1 MKVNP
6 AERTVTFATVG
17 DRGGGR
23 VDSIE
28 IGRGFVVIAGRIW
41 GQDAAG
47 SPDAILDLGGTRHP
61 IQGLFQPEGAVSG
74 QRGFCLD
81 VTRPAHEVDWISL
94 SLAGRTVFS
103 QPIRMLPPQTFQPKG
118 AIDEVEDRI
127 TGWVFDPWLW
137 TGDAGRTAELRI
149 GGQSVPLRLALP
161 RHELPYSRAA
171 LGVPLG
177 FEAELSEALAAE
189 IDQAHTD
196 LTGKPG
202 PVPAALA
209 SQGFVL
215 DRTEIDLAALFER
228 RAARKRPAPQ
238 TPPRVDGFIEFFGYS
253 HALHGWIFIGWAER
267 DRLAGGILIGT
278 LPVDVDGGTII
289 GDAAVLTYS
298 RSDLGERGSGLVGF
312 VAGSPDREP
321 SFATVA
327 LGGQGKLYL
336 SGSDQTARRTG
347 EELRETARQ
356 IISST
361 EGAAT
366 TALGATIERAGP
378 GGQDTLAALQRPI
391 WIAFDE
397 VITVPG
403 TGLMLIGWMV
413 DPTSAVRALRV
424 QTSDGIAQPLDRILR
439 VRRPDIKESFDAE
452 LALEHD
458 EWGFHAL
465 AVIDHPVPGEV
476 WLEVETDDG
485 CVAVKPIPAPSRA
498 GNAGIVRT
506 LTGVALAPDQV
517 ATACATV
524 LAPAI
529 IGLNRSILGGATA
542 PAIQIEGTPHAN
554 PRCSFIVPLYGRLDF
569 LMHQIALASEADQGI
584 DEFVYVLDQPE
595 RRQEFLSLARS
606 VHARFG
612 IPLKLVLPTRN
623 LGFAGA
629 TNAGLAAAQGRYV
642 CFLNSD
648 VTPAPFDWAGTL
660 IAALEADPG
669 IGLIGARLLFEDGTL
684 QHGGM
689 QLERLPEL
697 GGLGFPLHPGK
708 GRMPAPEAGVR
719 RVPLVTG
726 ACMLLTRERAQRLG
740 GFSTDYAIGD
750 FEDADLCMRIRAE
763 GLDCAVHDGVT
774 LYHLERQ
781 SQEKAHSSWRST
793 LTLVNAWTFYTQWP
807 DAVDA
812 APWRHAARRG

>member
-1 MKVNP
+1 MN
-6 AERTVTFATVG
+6 AADRTVTNAAAG
-17 DRGGGR
+17 GSGGR

-28 IGRGFVVIAGRIW
+28 IGRGFVVVAGRIW

-47 SPDAILDLGGTRHP
+47 TPDAVLDLGGTHHA
-61 IQGLFQPEGAVSG
+61 IEGLFEPEGGDALG
-74 QRGFCLD
+74 QRGFRMDLP
-81 VTRPAHEVDWISL
+81 RPPHEVDRISL
-94 SLAGRTVFS
+94 RLAGETVFS
-103 QPIRMLPPQTFQPKG
+103 QPIRELLPQSFQPQG
-118 AIDEVEDRI
+118 AIDRVEDRI
-127 TGWVFDPWLW
+127 SGWIFDPWLW
-137 TGDAGRTAELRI
+137 TGDAGRVAELRI
-149 GGQSVPLRLALP
+149 GGHALPLRLTLP
-161 RHELPYSRAA
+161 RRDLPYSRAA
-171 LGVPLG
+171 LGAPLG
-177 FEAELSEALAAE
+177 FEADLSEALAAE
-189 IDQAHTD
+189 IDQAHID

-228 RAARKRPAPQ
+228 RATRKRQA
-238 TPPRVDGFIEFFGYS
+238 PPRPSRIDGFVEFFGYS
-253 HALHGWIFIGWAER
+253 ETLRGWIFVGWAER
-267 DRLAGGILIGT
+267 SSLAGGALIGT
-278 LPVDVDGGTII
+278 LPIDVDGGTLT
-289 GDAAVLTYS
+289 GDAAVLTYP
-298 RSDLGERGSGLVGF
+298 RGDLGERGSGLIGF
-312 VAGSPDREP
+312 IAAAADREP
-321 SFATVA
+321 AFANVA
-327 LGGQGKLYL
+327 LGADTPLSL
-336 SGSDQTARRTG
+336 SGSDQTARRPG
-347 EELRETARQ
+347 EEVREIARQ
-356 IISST
+356 ILSAT
-361 EGAAT
+361 KGAVT
-366 TALGATIERAGP
+366 TALGAAIERDLPA
-378 GGQDTLAALQRPI
+378 GQDTLAALDLPL
-391 WIAFDE
+391 WMAFDE
-397 VITVPG
+397 VIAVPG
-403 TGLMLIGWMV
+403 TGLMLIGWMI
-413 DPTSAVRALRV
+413 DPTAAVRALRV
-424 QTSDGIAQPLDRILR
+424 RSSNGASRPLDRIVR
-439 VRRPDIKESFDAE
+439 VRRPDVKAGFEAQ
-452 LALEHD
+452 LALDHD

-465 AVIDHPVPGEV
+465 AILDESVPGDA
-476 WLEVETDDG
+476 WLEVETEDG
-485 CVAVKPIPAPSRA
+485 RIAVKPIPAPTCAGRIAVMRA
-498 GNAGIVRT
+498 LNGI
-506 LTGVALAPDQV
+506 ALAPDQV
-517 ATACATV
+517 AAACGTV

-529 IGLNRSILGGATA
+529 IGLNRGILDGATA

-569 LMHQIALASEADQGI
+569 LMHQIALASEADRGI

-629 TNAGLAAAQGRYV
+629 TNAGLAAARGRYV

-697 GGLGFPLHPGK
+697 GGLSFPLHPGK